1 MPVRASRKM
10 TTNPRPTWLSATAL
24 DQQLTQICAPGAPPT
39 PAPSPESASGES
51 RPSPPRVPGVPLPGK
66 EFSSAQGER
75 KVGWAARPRCRPLTH
90 RPSPP
95 GAGPAAPHVALPPS
109 GLTLLRLGLR
119 IRFAR
124 SRVQQLLQLQRQR
137 LRSRHGHQG
146 LARRR
151 APERCSPPAK
161 SSLLRDGSPRTV
173 REAPSC
179 APGSGSPTSGRLPGG
194 GGACVTTGVART
206 EAHAPGRLTRV
217 RVRLRRGAGGGEG
230 LGRAGAR
237 KGTWLPLAQSRD
249 SVKCGSRPLA

>member
-1 MPVRASRKM
+1 M
-10 TTNPRPTWLSATAL
+10 
-24 DQQLTQICAPGAPPT
+24 G
-39 PAPSPESASGES
+39 
-51 RPSPPRVPGVPLPGK
+51 PLPGK

-75 KVGWAARPRCRPLTH
+75 RVGWAARPRCRPLTR

-151 APERCSPPAK
+151 ARERCSPPAK
-161 SSLLRDGSPRTV
+161 SSLLRDESPRTV
-173 REAPSC
+173 REAPSR
-179 APGSGSPTSGRLPGG
+179 APGFGSPTSGRLPGG

-217 RVRLRRGAGGGEG
+217 RVRVRVCACAEGRGGGEG

-249 SVKCGSRPLA
+249 CEARLASSCVKYASRFVRDLLGNKV